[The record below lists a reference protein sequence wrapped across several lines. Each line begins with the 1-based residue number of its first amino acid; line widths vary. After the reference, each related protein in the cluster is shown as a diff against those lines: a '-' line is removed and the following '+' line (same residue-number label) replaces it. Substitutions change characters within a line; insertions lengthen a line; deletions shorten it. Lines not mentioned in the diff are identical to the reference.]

1 MSDTD
6 DPLPASHG
14 EPSESTQRSA
24 GERPFAELSQPDA
37 VPASTYVPLAEPTAQ
52 FAPAQPAPND
62 SAYSGAPAYPA
73 PNPETPGAP
82 VFYQQPPR
90 NRRTGLKFGIIAA
103 VVVLLGGAAGV
114 IVALGNSKPGASA
127 AAALT
132 TTPTPA
138 PALTTVAVPSSADDP
153 LHPGSLVKYLIPAPA
168 HTYPLQNPR
177 GSHNVLTLKQDA
189 AGWTNPV
196 GHKWRLNLLE
206 ERNYRT
212 GAVRQWQTNGLE
224 VEVDLLGF
232 PVVNSAILFFQVDTG
247 NPHYLGKP
255 PTATKATTAPN
266 GMVYHTKAK
275 DKYGYTRSFAA
286 ARCGDVVIEVWVN
299 EYGTVSLTLTNG
311 LLFKQYKKLCP

>member
-1 MSDTD
+1 MSDTN

-14 EPSESTQRSA
+14 EPSAPAQPAT
-24 GERPFAELSQPDA
+24 GGRPLTELFQPDTA
-37 VPASTYVPLAEPTAQ
+37 TASTHVPLTEPTAQ
-52 FAPAQPAPND
+52 FPPAQPAHDDPA
-62 SAYSGAPAYPA
+62 SSCAAAYPA
-73 PNPETPGAP
+73 PYPGAP
-82 VFYQQPPR
+82 DAPIFYQQPPKKH
-90 NRRTGLKFGIIAA
+90 RTGLIIGIMAT

-114 IVALGNSKPGASA
+114 IVALGNSKPDPSA
-127 AAALT
+127 AAAVT
-132 TTPTPA
+132 TTPTPT
-138 PALTTVAVPSSADDP
+138 PALTTVAVPSSVDGP

-168 HTYPLQNPR
+168 HTYPLPNPR

-206 ERNYRT
+206 EHNYRT
-212 GAVRQWQTNGLE
+212 GAVRQWQTNGLD

-232 PVVNSAILFFQVDTG
+232 PVVNSAILFFQVDTD

-255 PTATKATTAPN
+255 PTATKAITAPN
-266 GMVYHTKAK
+266 GMVYYTKAK

-299 EYGTVSLTLTNG
+299 EHGTVSLTLTNG
-311 LLFKQYKKLCP
+311 LLYKQYKKLCP